1 MRAGRWAAA
10 LLSALLLM
18 VGAAGAE
25 VAAGSTVTG
34 QVTQVDGSEITIQ
47 TGAPTMPEGEAPA
60 MPEGEAP
67 PDGEVP
73 AMPEGEAPPD
83 GEAPAMPEGEAAF
96 ESGESLRF
104 SVTAATAIAV
114 EGADGTSDGAVEDI
128 AVGGMLRVVFGE
140 DGTVASVTVLSAGMG
155 PAPDG
160 APGEGAEVDNGT
172 AATIIDQ
179 DGAYEAQTYVSTGD
193 DENALRIDGA
203 TVELKGIR
211 IDKSGG
217 ACSSTESGDFY
228 GVNAG
233 LLALG
238 GAQVYISEAT
248 VSTAAQNGNG
258 IFSYGQGTQV
268 IVERSAVTTLAD
280 NSGGLQTAGGGATR
294 AVDCTVQTSGASSA
308 AIRSDRG
315 GGTVEIEGGSYTT
328 NGTGSPAV
336 YSTADITVAG
346 ATLTATASEAVVVEG
361 GNSVLLTD
369 CTVSGNM
376 TGTYAGDTDENIH
389 NVMLYQSTSGDA
401 QEGTALFSM
410 TGGTLTANAGDMF
423 YATNTQ
429 AEIELTGVTL
439 NLAEGGKLLCV
450 EGNSAARGWGVAGE
464 NGAQVRFT
472 ANAQALAGEVT
483 VDAISTL
490 EFALQGGSTFTGSIN
505 IVENAQGGE
514 AAAEGVHVVVG
525 EDCVW
530 TLTGDCTIS
539 TLENSGAI
547 NFGDY
552 TITLAD
558 GTVLRAQ

>member
-160 APGEGAEVDNGT
+160 APGEAAEVDNGT
-172 AATIIDQ
+172 AATTIDQ
-179 DGAYEAQTYVSTGD
+179 DGVYEAQTYVSTGD

-238 GAQVYISEAT
+238 GAQVYISEVT
-248 VSTAAQNGNG
+248 VSTAAQNGTG
-258 IFSYGQGTQV
+258 IFSYRAR
-268 IVERSAVTTLAD
+268 RS
-280 NSGGLQTAGGGATR
+280 S
-294 AVDCTVQTSGASSA
+294 SSA
-308 AIRSDRG
+308 AR
-315 GGTVEIEGGSYTT
+315 
-328 NGTGSPAV
+328 
-336 YSTADITVAG
+336 
-346 ATLTATASEAVVVEG
+346 
-361 GNSVLLTD
+361 
-369 CTVSGNM
+369 
-376 TGTYAGDTDENIH
+376 
-389 NVMLYQSTSGDA
+389 
-401 QEGTALFSM
+401 
-410 TGGTLTANAGDMF
+410 
-423 YATNTQ
+423 
-429 AEIELTGVTL
+429 
-439 NLAEGGKLLCV
+439 
-450 EGNSAARGWGVAGE
+450 
-464 NGAQVRFT
+464 
-472 ANAQALAGEVT
+472 
-483 VDAISTL
+483 
-490 EFALQGGSTFTGSIN
+490 
-505 IVENAQGGE
+505 
-514 AAAEGVHVVVG
+514 
-525 EDCVW
+525 
-530 TLTGDCTIS
+530 
-539 TLENSGAI
+539 
-547 NFGDY
+547 
-552 TITLAD
+552 
-558 GTVLRAQ
+558 